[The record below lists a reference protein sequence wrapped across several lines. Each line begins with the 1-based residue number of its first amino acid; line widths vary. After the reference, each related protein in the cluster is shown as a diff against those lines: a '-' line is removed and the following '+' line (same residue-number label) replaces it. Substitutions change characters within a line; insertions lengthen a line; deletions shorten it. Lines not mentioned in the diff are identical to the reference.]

1 VDRTIKDYLIKFVR
15 KYSLQIID
23 KNIDKKFIN
32 EFDIKKAS
40 EASINAMKT
49 KNLTDK
55 QKEMLD
61 TDEFLN
67 EVMTFFEEKLVVNY
81 FMFKRNISYYQAKAL
96 LIDKGTDFFPE
107 TKGIISKYYKG
118 KYKDFPASDKQKKYI
133 EDFNVLIKHDNELSS
148 REASQII
155 KCLKNDKRIK
165 PNYFSYY
172 VIK

>member
-1 VDRTIKDYLIKFVR
+1 MDRNIKDYLIKFVR

-49 KNLTDK
+49 KDLSDK
-55 QKEMLD
+55 QKGMLD
-61 TDEFLN
+61 TEEFLN

-172 VIK
+172 IIK

>member
-1 VDRTIKDYLIKFVR
+1 MDRNIKDYLIKFVR
-15 KYSLQIID
+15 RYSLQIID

-40 EASINAMKT
+40 EASINAMRT
-49 KNLTDK
+49 KDLSDK

-61 TDEFLN
+61 TEEFLN

>member
-1 VDRTIKDYLIKFVR
+1 MDRTIKDYLIKFVR
-15 KYSLQIID
+15 KYSLQI
-23 KNIDKKFIN
+23 IDKKFIN

-61 TDEFLN
+61 TEEFLN

>member
-1 VDRTIKDYLIKFVR
+1 MDRTIKDYLIKFVR

-49 KNLTDK
+49 KDLSDK
-55 QKEMLD
+55 QKEMLE
-61 TDEFLN
+61 TEEFLN

>member
-1 VDRTIKDYLIKFVR
+1 MDRTIKDYLIKFVR

-32 EFDIKKAS
+32 DFDIKKAS

-49 KNLTDK
+49 KDLSDK
-55 QKEMLD
+55 QKEVLE
-61 TDEFLN
+61 TEEFLN

>member
-1 VDRTIKDYLIKFVR
+1 MDRTIKDYLIKFVR

-49 KNLTDK
+49 KDLTDK

-61 TDEFLN
+61 TEEFLN

-155 KCLKNDKRIK
+155 KCLKNDKRTK
-165 PNYFSYY
+165 PNYYSYY
-172 VIK
+172 IIR

>member
-1 VDRTIKDYLIKFVR
+1 MDRTIKDYLIKFVR

-49 KNLTDK
+49 KDLSDK
-55 QKEMLD
+55 QKEMLE
-61 TDEFLN
+61 TEEFLN

-107 TKGIISKYYKG
+107 TKGIVSKYYKG

>member
-1 VDRTIKDYLIKFVR
+1 MDRTIKDYLIKFVR

-61 TDEFLN
+61 TEEFLN

-172 VIK
+172 IIK

>member
-1 VDRTIKDYLIKFVR
+1 MDRTIKDYLIKFVR

-49 KNLTDK
+49 KDLSDK

-61 TDEFLN
+61 TEEFLN

-81 FMFKRNISYYQAKAL
+81 FMFKRNISYYQAKSL

-165 PNYFSYY
+165 PNYYSYY
-172 VIK
+172 IIQ

>member
-1 VDRTIKDYLIKFVR
+1 MDRTIKDYLIKFVR

-49 KNLTDK
+49 KDLSDK

-61 TDEFLN
+61 TEEFLN

-96 LIDKGTDFFPE
+96 LVDKGTDFFPE

-118 KYKDFPASDKQKKYI
+118 KYKDFPASNKQKKYI

>member
-1 VDRTIKDYLIKFVR
+1 MDRTIKDYLIKFVR

-49 KNLTDK
+49 KKLTDK

-61 TDEFLN
+61 TEEFLN

>member
-1 VDRTIKDYLIKFVR
+1 MDRIIKDYLIKFVR

-49 KNLTDK
+49 KDLTDK

-61 TDEFLN
+61 TEEFLN

-155 KCLKNDKRIK
+155 KCLKNDKRTK
-165 PNYFSYY
+165 PNYYSYY
-172 VIK
+172 IIH

>member
-1 VDRTIKDYLIKFVR
+1 MDRNIKDYLIKFVR

-49 KNLTDK
+49 KDLSDK

-61 TDEFLN
+61 TEEFLN

-155 KCLKNDKRIK
+155 KCLKNDKL
-165 PNYFSYY
+165 S
-172 VIK
+172 VI

>member
-1 VDRTIKDYLIKFVR
+1 MDRTIKDYLIKFVR

-49 KNLTDK
+49 KDLSDK
-55 QKEMLD
+55 QKEILE
-61 TDEFLN
+61 TEEFLN

-107 TKGIISKYYKG
+107 TKGIVSKYYKG

>member
-1 VDRTIKDYLIKFVR
+1 MDRTIKDYLIKFVR

-49 KNLTDK
+49 KDLSDK
-55 QKEMLD
+55 QKEMLN
-61 TDEFLN
+61 TEEFLN

>member
-1 VDRTIKDYLIKFVR
+1 MDRNIKDYLIKFVR

-49 KNLTDK
+49 KDLSDK

-61 TDEFLN
+61 TEEFLN

>member
-1 VDRTIKDYLIKFVR
+1 MDRNIKDYLIKFVR
-15 KYSLQIID
+15 KYSLQIIN

-49 KNLTDK
+49 KDLSDK

-61 TDEFLN
+61 TEEFLK

-96 LIDKGTDFFPE
+96 LVDKGTDFFPE

>member
-1 VDRTIKDYLIKFVR
+1 MDRNIKDYLIKFVR

-49 KNLTDK
+49 KDLSDK

-61 TDEFLN
+61 TEEFLN

-96 LIDKGTDFFPE
+96 LIDKGTDFFQE

>member
-1 VDRTIKDYLIKFVR
+1 MDRTIKDYLIKFVR

-49 KNLTDK
+49 KDLTDK

-61 TDEFLN
+61 TEEFLN

>member
-1 VDRTIKDYLIKFVR
+1 MDRNIKDYLIKFVR

-49 KNLTDK
+49 KDLSDK

-61 TDEFLN
+61 TEEFLN

-118 KYKDFPASDKQKKYI
+118 KYKDFQASDKQKKYI

>member
-1 VDRTIKDYLIKFVR
+1 MDRTIKDYLIKFVR

-40 EASINAMKT
+40 ESSINAMKT
-49 KNLTDK
+49 KDLSDK

-61 TDEFLN
+61 TEEFLN

>member
-1 VDRTIKDYLIKFVR
+1 MDRTIKDYLIKFVR

-49 KNLTDK
+49 KDLSDK

-61 TDEFLN
+61 TEEFLN

-118 KYKDFPASDKQKKYI
+118 KYKDFPASNKQKKYI

-155 KCLKNDKRIK
+155 KCLKNDKRTK
-165 PNYFSYY
+165 PNYYSYY
-172 VIK
+172 IIR

>member
-1 VDRTIKDYLIKFVR
+1 MDRNIKDYLIKFVR

-49 KNLTDK
+49 KDLSDK

>member
-1 VDRTIKDYLIKFVR
+1 MDRTIKDYLIKFVR

-49 KNLTDK
+49 KDLSDK

-61 TDEFLN
+61 TEEFLN

-118 KYKDFPASDKQKKYI
+118 KYKDFPASDKQQKYI

>member
-1 VDRTIKDYLIKFVR
+1 MDRTIKDYLIKFVR

-49 KNLTDK
+49 KDLSDK
-55 QKEMLD
+55 QKEMLE
-61 TDEFLN
+61 TEEFLN

-96 LIDKGTDFFPE
+96 LVDKGTDFFPE

-118 KYKDFPASDKQKKYI
+118 KYKDFPASNKQKKYI

>member
-1 VDRTIKDYLIKFVR
+1 MDRNIKDYLIKFVR

-49 KNLTDK
+49 KDLSDK
-55 QKEMLD
+55 QKEMLE
-61 TDEFLN
+61 TEEFLN

-165 PNYFSYY
+165 PNYYSYY
-172 VIK
+172 IIQ

>member
-1 VDRTIKDYLIKFVR
+1 MDRTIKDYLIKFVR

-49 KNLTDK
+49 KDLSDK

-61 TDEFLN
+61 TEEFLN

>member
-1 VDRTIKDYLIKFVR
+1 MDRVIKDYLIKFVR

-49 KNLTDK
+49 KDLSDK

-61 TDEFLN
+61 TEEFLN

-155 KCLKNDKRIK
+155 KCLKNDKRTK
-165 PNYFSYY
+165 PNYYSYY
-172 VIK
+172 IIR

>member
-1 VDRTIKDYLIKFVR
+1 MDRNIKDYLIKFVR

>member
-1 VDRTIKDYLIKFVR
+1 MDRNIKDYLIKFVR

-49 KNLTDK
+49 KYLSDK

-61 TDEFLN
+61 TEEFLN

>member
-1 VDRTIKDYLIKFVR
+1 MDRNIKDYLIKFVR

-49 KNLTDK
+49 KALSDK

-61 TDEFLN
+61 TEEFLN

-165 PNYFSYY
+165 PNYYSYY
-172 VIK
+172 IIQ

>member
-1 VDRTIKDYLIKFVR
+1 MDKTIKDYLIKFVR

-49 KNLTDK
+49 KDLSDK

-61 TDEFLN
+61 TEEFLN

-165 PNYFSYY
+165 PNYYSYY
-172 VIK
+172 IIQ

>member
-1 VDRTIKDYLIKFVR
+1 MDRNIKDYLIKFVR

-49 KNLTDK
+49 KDLSDK

-61 TDEFLN
+61 TEEFLN

-155 KCLKNDKRIK
+155 KCLKNDKRTK
-165 PNYFSYY
+165 PNYYSYY
-172 VIK
+172 IIR

>member
-1 VDRTIKDYLIKFVR
+1 MDRTIKDYLIKFVR

-23 KNIDKKFIN
+23 KNIDKNFIN

-49 KNLTDK
+49 KDLSDK

-61 TDEFLN
+61 TEEFLN

-165 PNYFSYY
+165 PNYYSYY
-172 VIK
+172 IIQ

>member
-1 VDRTIKDYLIKFVR
+1 MDRTIKDYLIKFVR

-61 TDEFLN
+61 TEEFLN

>member
-1 VDRTIKDYLIKFVR
+1 MDRIIKDYLIKFVR

-49 KNLTDK
+49 KDLSDK
-55 QKEMLD
+55 QKEMLE
-61 TDEFLN
+61 TEEFLN

>member
-1 VDRTIKDYLIKFVR
+1 MDRNIKDYLIKFVR

-49 KNLTDK
+49 KDLSNK

-61 TDEFLN
+61 TEEFLN

-107 TKGIISKYYKG
+107 TKGIMSKYYKG

-165 PNYFSYY
+165 PNYYSYY
-172 VIK
+172 IIQ

>member
-1 VDRTIKDYLIKFVR
+1 MDRNIKDYLIKFVR

-40 EASINAMKT
+40 ESSINAMKT
-49 KNLTDK
+49 KDLSDK

-61 TDEFLN
+61 TEEFLN

>member
-1 VDRTIKDYLIKFVR
+1 MDRTIKDYLIKFVR

-49 KNLTDK
+49 KDLSDK

-61 TDEFLN
+61 TEEFLN

-81 FMFKRNISYYQAKAL
+81 FMFKRNISYYQAKSL
-96 LIDKGTDFFPE
+96 LIDKGTNFFPE

>member
-1 VDRTIKDYLIKFVR
+1 MDRNIKDYLIKFVR

-49 KNLTDK
+49 KDLSYK

-61 TDEFLN
+61 TEEFLN

-165 PNYFSYY
+165 PNYYSYY
-172 VIK
+172 IIQ